1 MCPIPPMKTAMLQAV
16 LASIAHIMFPG
27 DDAPREIGLDTRS
40 SDGDT
45 PLHVFAWR
53 KDLAAA
59 RLLIAAGADPNAIG
73 DMGETPLHVA
83 VRQDMPELAEAL
95 LAAGASPDIVSEFEE
110 TPRVMALR
118 EGGQIAGVF
127 RRFGA

>member
-1 MCPIPPMKTAMLQAV
+1 MCPKPPMTTAMLEEV
-16 LASIAHIMFPG
+16 LASIAHVMFPG
-27 DDAPREIGLDTRS
+27 DDVPREIRLDTRA

-53 KDLAAA
+53 KDEAVA

-83 VRQDMPELAEAL
+83 VRQGMPELADAL

-110 TPRVMALR
+110 TPREMALR
-118 EGGQIAGVF
+118 EGGRLADVF
-127 RRFGA
+127 RSNDA

>member
-1 MCPIPPMKTAMLQAV
+1 MRTLEEA
-16 LASIAHIMFPG
+16 LASIAFVMFPG
-27 DDAPREIGLDTRS
+27 DDAPREMRLDTRS

-53 KDLAAA
+53 KDEAAA

-83 VRQDMPELAEAL
+83 VRQGMPELAGAL

-110 TPRVMALR
+110 TPREMALR
-118 EGGQIAGVF
+118 EGGRLADVF
-127 RRFGA
+127 RSKDA

>member
-1 MCPIPPMKTAMLQAV
+1 MKTLEQA
-16 LASIAHIMFPG
+16 LASIAFVMFPG
-27 DDAPREIGLDTRS
+27 DDAPREIRLDTKA

-53 KDLAAA
+53 RDQAAA

-83 VRQDMPELAEAL
+83 VRQGMPELAEAL
-95 LAAGASPDIVSEFEE
+95 LAAGASQDIVSEFGE
-110 TPRVMALR
+110 TPREMTLR
-118 EGGQIAGVF
+118 KGGQLADVSRSI
-127 RRFGA
+127 GA

>member
-1 MCPIPPMKTAMLQAV
+1 MTPLQEA
-16 LASIAHIMFPG
+16 LASIAFVMFPG
-27 DDAPREIGLDTRS
+27 DDAPREIRIDTMA

-53 KDLAAA
+53 KDQAVA

-73 DMGETPLHVA
+73 GMGETPLHVA
-83 VRQDMPELAEAL
+83 IRQGMPELAEAL

-110 TPRVMALR
+110 TPRQMALR
-118 EGGQIAGVF
+118 KGGRLAGIF
-127 RRFGA
+127 RLFSA

>member
-1 MCPIPPMKTAMLQAV
+1 MTMTNLEED
-16 LASIAHIMFPG
+16 LAAIAHIMFPG
-27 DDAPREIGLDTRS
+27 DDVPREIRMDTTA

-53 KDLAAA
+53 TDLAAA

-73 DMGETPLHVA
+73 DMGETTLYVA
-83 VRQDMPELAEAL
+83 VRQGMPELAEAL

-110 TPRVMALR
+110 TPREMASR
-118 EGGQIAGVF
+118 EGGRLADVF
-127 RRFGA
+127 RSNNA

>member
-1 MCPIPPMKTAMLQAV
+1 MTTVMLEEV

-27 DDAPREIGLDTRS
+27 DDVPREIRLDTRA

-59 RLLIAAGADPNAIG
+59 GLLISAGADTNAIG

-95 LAAGASPDIVSEFEE
+95 LAAGASPDIVSEFEQ
-110 TPRVMALR
+110 TPREMALR